1 MDNITCNLVGA
12 DVDKQLGAWGDLG
25 RSLRRSA
32 SIEQGISL
40 WFDAAVE
47 PTLRDVAA
55 KEKDC
60 CSFLDLT
67 VVTESAAVRLDVTS
81 GVAEARPVI
90 DALGELVGAV
100 DR

>member
-1 MDNITCNLVGA
+1 MDDITCSLVGA
-12 DVDKQLGAWGDLG
+12 DVDRQLGAWGRLG
-25 RSLRRSA
+25 PSLRRSA
-32 SIEQGISL
+32 PTDRGLSL

-60 CSFLDLT
+60 CSFLVLD
-67 VVTESAAVRLDVTS
+67 VVPEGEAVRLDITS
-81 GVAEARPVI
+81 ESEEARPVI